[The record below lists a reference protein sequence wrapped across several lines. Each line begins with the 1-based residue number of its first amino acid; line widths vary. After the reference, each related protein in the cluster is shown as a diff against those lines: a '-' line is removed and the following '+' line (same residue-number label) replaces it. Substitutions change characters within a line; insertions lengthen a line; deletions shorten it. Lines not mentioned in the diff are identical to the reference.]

1 MQYNSDIDIQK
12 SEIDQSKDK
21 KGDGG
26 ETVDSESAWPLAGS
40 TFSSKLPRDNVSEFD
55 SVNKSE
61 HINQSH
67 VDSVPEHKPAAFF
80 GSTIGTHTHSLSH
93 WKTHIFLAFIS
104 KSFVFL
110 IMYVCVCPS

>member
-67 VDSVPEHKPAAFF
+67 VDSVPERKPAAFF
-80 GSTIGTHTHSLSH
+80 GSTIGTHTLSLIGR
-93 WKTHIFLAFIS
+93 HIYF
-104 KSFVFL
+104 
-110 IMYVCVCPS
+110 